1 MKKLIVIKTDFPA
14 THHWPDCDIPEV
26 NFLRHPH
33 RHLFYV
39 VMKFR
44 VDHNDRDIEFI
55 RQKKEIEFFCEREYK
70 DTFIGKMSCEDI
82 AEELM
87 KTFEADF
94 VSVFEDN
101 ENGAEIYADNQHN

>member
-1 MKKLIVIKTDFPA
+1 MKKFVVIKTDFPA
-14 THHWPDCDIPEV
+14 THHWPDCPIPEV
-26 NFLRHPH
+26 NFLKHPH

-44 VDHNDRDIEFI
+44 VGHNDRDIEFI
-55 RQKKEIEFFCEREYK
+55 NMKMDVEDFIMREYYNQ
-70 DTFIGKMSCEDI
+70 FLGKKSCEDI

-87 KTFEADF
+87 NDFKADF

-101 ENGAEIYADNQHN
+101 ENGAEIYADD

>member
-1 MKKLIVIKTDFPA
+1 MRKFVVIKTDFPA
-14 THHWPDCDIPEV
+14 THHWPECPIPEV
-26 NFLRHPH
+26 SFLKWPH

-55 RQKKEIEFFCEREYK
+55 QQKNKVDHFILAEFSNLFL
-70 DTFIGKMSCEDI
+70 GKMSCEDI

-87 KTFEADF
+87 KRFKADF

-101 ENGAEIYADNQHN
+101 ENGAEIYGDNY